1 MAELGS
7 AGSAFAKRKW
17 DPLWLAKALADPARP
32 VFLMGSTPP
41 REGTTPEQ
49 ALQICNKFVERSRC
63 HPTDGFIVYDIQ
75 VSNSACR
82 SRAPSTVP
90 YSEISCW
97 GERRTGVAP

>member
-41 REGTTPEQ
+41 RDGTTPEQ

-75 VSNSACR
+75 VSISACR
-82 SRAPSTVP
+82 
-90 YSEISCW
+90 
-97 GERRTGVAP
+97 